1 MADGLANHATGASA
15 PAGRI
20 VAVAKADADLADG
33 TCRALLVGT
42 AGSANLVDAE
52 GNARAG
58 VPLQQ
63 GYNPLRCRRVAS
75 GGTAENIWALY

>member
-1 MADGLANHATGASA
+1 MADGLANYASGASA
-15 PAGRI
+15 PAGRV
-20 VAVAKADADLADG
+20 VAVVKAENDLPQG

-42 AGSANLVDAE
+42 AGSANLIDAE
-52 GNARAG
+52 GNAAAG